1 MTPLTNRFAPR
12 TSPTGLAIALLLASA
27 LALPPAAEAQ
37 RAVRRDGGG
46 SAAGSGGSSGG
57 SGDSSGGSSRRN
69 PESSTPSAPS
79 SGGSTAP
86 RGSGGTAS
94 STPSG
99 NGASGG
105 ERSRR
110 GSSDDVPTYSR
121 PREGQTATGTAVARR
136 GAPPS
141 GGGTDI
147 IYVPG
152 GGYYPWG
159 YGGFGFGGY
168 YGSSYDPWYN
178 YYNYYNSY
186 SYYDPSYGGGQYSS
200 GNYGDASLR
209 IKVRPRDASVY
220 ADGYYVGRV
229 DDFDG
234 MFQRLHIEPGPHRI
248 EIRADGYETLE
259 FEVRLLPDRT
269 LTYEGELRPRP

>member
-27 LALPPAAEAQ
+27 LALPPGAEAQ

-46 SAAGSGGSSGG
+46 SAGGDSSAGSGRRNPAPSAPSGP
-57 SGDSSGGSSRRN
+57 SSSGGSS
-69 PESSTPSAPS
+69 
-79 SGGSTAP
+79 SGGSSSPTGESGSTA
-86 RGSGGTAS
+86 

-99 NGASGG
+99 NGTSGG

-136 GAPPS
+136 GPPPS
-141 GGGTDI
+141 GGDTDI

-178 YYNYYNSY
+178 DHP
-186 SYYDPSYGGGQYSS
+186 YYDPSYGGGQYDS
-200 GNYGDASLR
+200 GYHGDASLR
-209 IKVRPRDASVY
+209 IKVKPRDASVY

-234 MFQRLHIEPGPHRI
+234 MFQRLHIESGPHRI
-248 EIRADGYETLE
+248 EIRADGYDTLE